1 MLKKIT
7 EDELRKK
14 VIAVVRKAGSSYKA
28 AEALGIGSS
37 HIRVVMTGKN
47 IPDALAR
54 CFGYTRRVIRIIEY
68 IEIEEG
74 SGDRG
79 VAARP
84 VEVKDYRRW
93 GKKKPAPMEVDE
105 LEKPKGVIIE

>member
-1 MLKKIT
+1 MLKKIP
-7 EDELRKK
+7 EEELRKK
-14 VIAVVRKAGSSYKA
+14 VVAVVRKAGSSYKA
-28 AEALGIGSS
+28 AESLGIGSS
-37 HIRVVMTGKN
+37 HIRSVMMGKY
-47 IPDALAR
+47 IPDSMAR
-54 CFGYTRRVIRIIEY
+54 CFGYTRRVIRLIEY

-93 GKKKPAPMEVDE
+93 GKKKPAPMEVDD
-105 LEKPKGVIIE
+105 LGDRKGVIIE